1 MPATPFWIDFNILN
15 LVIKPRIHHEPEKT
29 KCACHTIKLSSIL
42 HNVAKDGLQSYT
54 FLEYDLLIKW
64 IKRNLATR
72 TQPARLYHCK
82 KKMKFYIKDF
92 SRNCD
97 QIRRKLQICSHLLE
111 KSLMENFF
119 FCAVYNKELS
129 NF

>member
-15 LVIKPRIHHEPEKT
+15 LIIKPRIHHEPEKT

-82 KKMKFYIKDF
+82 KNEVLYQRFLQELWPNQQETADLLTF
-92 SRNCD
+92 TGEVLSG
-97 QIRRKLQICSHLLE
+97 KLLFLCS
-111 KSLMENFF
+111 
-119 FCAVYNKELS
+119 V
-129 NF
+129 